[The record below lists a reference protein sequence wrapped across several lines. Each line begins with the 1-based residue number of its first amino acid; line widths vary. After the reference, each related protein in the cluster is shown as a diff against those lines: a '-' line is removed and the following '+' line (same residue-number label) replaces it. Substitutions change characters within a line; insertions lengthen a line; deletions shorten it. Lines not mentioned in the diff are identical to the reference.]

1 MYNITG
7 IVLEFDACASLHLV
21 YDVLI
26 SIQMTENSMMYFF
39 IMLICL
45 VKLDMKKA
53 HVLSLL
59 YEHSQLVTL
68 TVKCYTHILV

>member
-1 MYNITG
+1 MFNITG
-7 IVLEFDACASLHLV
+7 IAFEFDACASLHLV

-53 HVLSLL
+53 HVLSLSL
-59 YEHSQLVTL
+59 R
-68 TVKCYTHILV
+68 